1 MVFDPSNIVGAALY
15 FLVFAALAIAV
26 TRLIH
31 AFTQRLL
38 KSTTFERVGDPTT
51 LVFVSQIAQG
61 AVYLLAFVLY
71 AHIIPALR
79 AMGTALLA
87 SASVITVILGFA
99 AQNTLANFIAGVAL
113 LIYRPFRLG
122 DHVQITTPNGAQ
134 TGIVRSLSL
143 GYTLIGTEDQQEII
157 VPNTVMNSQVIV
169 RVVAAESASEK
180 ADIKKTQV

>member
-1 MVFDPSNIVGAALY
+1 MTFDPSNIVGAAVY
-15 FLVFAALAIAV
+15 FLIFAALAVVVA
-26 TRLIH
+26 RLIH
-31 AFTQRLL
+31 MFTQRLL
-38 KSTTFERVGDPTT
+38 RSETFERVGDPTT

-71 AHIIPALR
+71 AHIIPALS

-99 AQNTLANFIAGVAL
+99 AQNTLANFVAGVAL

-122 DHVQITTPNGAQ
+122 DHVEVTTPNGAQ

-143 GYTLIGTEDQQEII
+143 GFTLIATEDEQEIV

-169 RVVAAESASEK
+169 RVAAADGVSQKTDDKSA
-180 ADIKKTQV
+180 

>member
-1 MVFDPSNIVGAALY
+1 MVFDPSNIVGAGIY
-15 FLVFAALAIAV
+15 FLVFAALAVVA
-26 TRLIH
+26 TRLIQLL
-31 AFTQRLL
+31 TRRLL
-38 KSTTFERVGDPTT
+38 KSEAFERVGDPTT

-134 TGIVRSLSL
+134 TGTVQSLSL
-143 GYTLIGTEDQQEII
+143 GYTLIESDDQQEIV

-169 RVVAAESASEK
+169 RIGSVGKPPAGTGDQE
-180 ADIKKTQV
+180 T